1 MRRVYVEFCYD
12 LFEEEDFEQFKGKV
26 TEWLKADPSWFEKDP
41 WDVWNSCRDE
51 FYFRDSLEDYTNDP
65 EYILSDRTK
74 DSFYEDAYEAQLT
87 SEDGLYNEFKELFEK
102 IKRSNKKTID
112 NE

>member
-1 MRRVYVEFCYD
+1 MRRVCVEFFYD
-12 LFEEEDFEQFKGKV
+12 LFEEEDFERFKGKV
-26 TEWLKADPSWFEKDP
+26 AEWLKADPSWFEKDP
-41 WDVWNSCRDE
+41 RDVWIM
-51 FYFRDSLEDYTNDP
+51 DYTNDP

-74 DSFYEDAYEAQLT
+74 DSFYEDIYEAQLT

-102 IKRSNKKTID
+102 IKRSNKKTLD